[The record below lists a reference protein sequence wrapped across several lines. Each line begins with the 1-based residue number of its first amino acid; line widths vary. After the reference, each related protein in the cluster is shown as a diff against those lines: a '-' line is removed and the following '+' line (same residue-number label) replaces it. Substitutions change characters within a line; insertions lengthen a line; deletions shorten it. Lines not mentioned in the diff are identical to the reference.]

1 MSFEDNVKQLEKIVN
16 KMEDS
21 STTLSEGI
29 ELYSQG
35 IEITRKCLEIL
46 NDGKERIKELQAQMT
61 ALFEGDAKDD
71 ESHPV

>member
-61 ALFEGDAKDD
+61 ALFEGDVKDD

>member
-1 MSFEDNVKQLEKIVN
+1 MTSADNVKQLEEIVN

>member
-1 MSFEDNVKQLEKIVN
+1 MSFEVNVKQLEEIVN

>member
-1 MSFEDNVKQLEKIVN
+1 
-16 KMEDS
+16 MEDS
-21 STTLSEGI
+21 FSTLSEGI